1 MRTTHDL
8 TAQPI
13 ALDSITEHPDNARR
27 GDVASIAASLQ
38 AHGQFAPI
46 VVQQSTGYV
55 IKGNHTTRAARS
67 LGWTQLD
74 AVVLDVD
81 DDQAKRIML
90 ADNRTSDRGGYDEA
104 SLTDLLASLE
114 GDLSGTGYDDGDLD
128 ARLAELAIADTQGKS
143 RDEELEGWAAKD
155 ARTILLTFTV
165 AEHQELTAILDE
177 LQEMYD
183 LPAYSDVVKK
193 MLRDVRDGA
202 PE

>member
-8 TAQPI
+8 SAHPI
-13 ALDSITEHPDNARR
+13 DLSSIAEHPDNARR

-46 VVQQSTGYV
+46 VVQASTRYV

-67 LGWTQLD
+67 LGWSQLD
-74 AVVLDVD
+74 GVLLDVD

-90 ADNRTSDRGGYDEA
+90 ADNRTSDRGAYDEA

-114 GDLSGTGYDDGDLD
+114 GDLTGTGYDDGDLD
-128 ARLAELAIADTQGKS
+128 ARLAELAIHDTQAKP

-165 AEHQELTAILDE
+165 AEHQELTGILDE
-177 LQEMYD
+177 LQEAFD
-183 LPAYSDVVKK
+183 VPAYSDVVKRV
-193 MLRDVRDGA
+193 LREAARS
-202 PE
+202 